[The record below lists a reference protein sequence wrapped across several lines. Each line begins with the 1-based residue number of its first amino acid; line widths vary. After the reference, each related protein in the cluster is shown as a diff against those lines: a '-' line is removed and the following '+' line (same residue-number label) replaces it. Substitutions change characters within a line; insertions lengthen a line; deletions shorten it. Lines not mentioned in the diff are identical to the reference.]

1 MSQATDVVYEVKYD
15 GGLKAHGVF
24 EVSLTQH
31 EDYALRD
38 TTLPSRVI
46 DQILNQHS
54 GIYINV
60 HGSLYPGPP
69 ITNNPPT
76 LHPMTVEVCRK
87 GSNVWIPL
95 VSQHGPWEYALDE
108 ELDRVSLIGDEPRGV
123 RS

>member
-15 GGLKAHGVF
+15 GGPKAHGRF
-24 EVSLTQH
+24 EVTLTSYEEHTQREQSLC
-31 EDYALRD
+31 R
-38 TTLPSRVI
+38 SVV

-60 HGSLYPGPP
+60 NGDLYPVAPL
-69 ITNNPPT
+69 TNSPPT
-76 LHPMTVEVCRK
+76 LHPMTVEIRRK

-108 ELDRVSLIGDEPRGV
+108 ELDRVSLAVDKPRGT
-123 RS
+123 R